1 MKLFV
6 DDERQPPDDTW
17 MVVRDG
23 KEAIGTLL
31 AMSSSAFNPKS
42 GMQIF
47 PATLCEVLSLD
58 HDLGENVPTGYDVA
72 AWLEEA
78 VFTQGVVPPMLLRVH
93 SANPVGRA
101 RILQTFQSIA
111 RYCEQNQMQ
120 VPKIEG

>member
-6 DDERQPPDDTW
+6 DDERQPPDNTW
-17 MVVRDG
+17 VVLRHA
-23 KEAIGTLL
+23 ENAI
-31 AMSSSAFNPKS
+31 AYIS
-42 GMQIF
+42 GRPCDF
-47 PATLCEVLSLD
+47 GHVTHLSLD

-78 VFTQGVVPPMLLRVH
+78 VFTQGVVPPMMLRVH